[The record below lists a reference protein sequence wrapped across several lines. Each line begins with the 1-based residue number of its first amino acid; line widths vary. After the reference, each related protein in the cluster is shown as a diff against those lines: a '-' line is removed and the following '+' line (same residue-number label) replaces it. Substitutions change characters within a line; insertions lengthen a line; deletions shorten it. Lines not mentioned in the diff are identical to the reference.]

1 MYEQPI
7 HSKRALELDDG
18 VIDFAS
24 VLRAASEHDVVHC
37 YVEQDHTPGDPV
49 ASLRKSYEYLR
60 ELNL

>member
-1 MYEQPI
+1 MRDEI
-7 HSKRALELDDG
+7 T
-18 VIDFAS
+18 DFAS

-60 ELNL
+60 ELDL